1 MGIMI
6 LLRAYPVHI
15 PRRGNKQYP
24 KHGIASSNNP
34 LMLCRGESEKDKP
47 TDGDDDDKDDPEGGG
62 GGGNSTNDPKEPPEG
77 GDDDNSSTLVQY
89 GDDFGKMGTYV
100 EKPDIKI
107 DWTQI
112 TQHALERLPQRE
124 MTQEMVNEIIENGKV
139 LAQDNG
145 SKFAF
150 ITKEGVAIVSET
162 GKLITAWTN
171 KAFDDYM
178 WEIVKKL
185 FGE

>member
-1 MGIMI
+1 MEQSTEVV
-6 LLRAYPVHI
+6 P
-15 PRRGNKQYP
+15 
-24 KHGIASSNNP
+24 
-34 LMLCRGESEKDKP
+34 GEDENDKP
-47 TDGDDDDKDDPEGGG
+47 TNGDDD
-62 GGGNSTNDPKEPPEG
+62 ST
-77 GDDDNSSTLVQY
+77 STLAQY

-100 EKPDIKI
+100 EKPDNKV

-112 TQHALERLPQRE
+112 TQHALERLQQRE
-124 MTQEMVNEIIENGKV
+124 MTQEMVNEIIESGKV

-145 SKFAF
+145 SRFAF

-162 GKLITAWTN
+162 GKLITAWTS
-171 KAFDDYM
+171 KDFDDNM